1 MFPNAQDA
9 LPLPRRPNVERYRK
23 LAKELVKACR
33 LNEPDAIA
41 GWSEKWITNL
51 VKQSGIK
58 LTRRTSRGVRRW
70 IDQVTD
76 FAARKLRSQDSVHC
90 RLADARFV
98 IAQSHG
104 FQDWTSFI
112 RHL

>member
-41 GWSEKWITNL
+41 GWSTKCGAGLPGKWSWRSSSLSCRARRALDAYNRGRRRQTFGEKPL
-51 VKQSGIK
+51 RQREKRK
-58 LTRRTSRGVRRW
+58 
-70 IDQVTD
+70 TD
-76 FAARKLRSQDSVHC
+76 
-90 RLADARFV
+90 
-98 IAQSHG
+98 
-104 FQDWTSFI
+104 
-112 RHL
+112 